1 MGLLAVEPSRLM
13 SMSSLALLKE
23 LQTTLD
29 LLRTIERDLT
39 AFPPDLAKA
48 DAEAKALQAQADKVR
63 TAIAQIDKPRPQL
76 QAVYDEAKKIEVST
90 RAHLKDMQHQIPFAE
105 AMKAMGEKERAVTA
119 AAKPLK
125 ELDAQVA
132 VKQAELDALLPKV
145 EAAKAK
151 FEADHAVFLSLHENQ
166 VVAKGELEAKREAL
180 HAQLDAALKPR
191 VDRLIQQRQGRFLA
205 AVQDGICQGCRTKL
219 RGPLLTQVREAAS
232 LVACESCQRFL
243 YMP

>member
-1 MGLLAVEPSRLM
+1 
-13 SMSSLALLKE
+13 MSSLALLKD
-23 LQTTLD
+23 LQNTLD

-48 DAEAKALQAQADKVR
+48 DAEAKALQAQADKAR
-63 TAIAQIDKPRPQL
+63 AALTAVDKPRAQL
-76 QAVYDEAKKIEVST
+76 QAVHDEAKKIEVST
-90 RAHLKDMQHQIPFAE
+90 RAHLKEMQHQIPFAE

-132 VKQAELDALLPKV
+132 LKQADLDAILPKL

-166 VVAKGELEAKREAL
+166 VVARAQLEAKREEL

-191 VDRLIQQRQGRFLA
+191 VDRLIQQRQGKFLA
-205 AVQDGICQGCRTKL
+205 PVEGGICAGCRTKL
-219 RGPLLTQVREAAS
+219 RGPLLTVVREAAE
-232 LVACESCQRFL
+232 LVACESCQRYL
-243 YMP
+243 YIP

>member
-1 MGLLAVEPSRLM
+1 
-13 SMSSLALLKE
+13 MSSLALLKD
-23 LQTTLD
+23 LQDTLD

-48 DAEAKALQAQADKVR
+48 DAEAKALQAQADKAR
-63 TAIAQIDKPRPQL
+63 AALAAADKPRPQL
-76 QAVYDEAKKIEVST
+76 QAIYDEAKKIEVST
-90 RAHLKDMQHQIPFAE
+90 RAHLKEMQHQIPFAE

-132 VKQAELDALLPKV
+132 VKRAEVDAILPKL

-166 VVAKGELEAKREAL
+166 VIARGQLETKRHEL
-180 HAQLDAALKPR
+180 HAQLDAALVPR
-191 VDRLIQQRQGRFLA
+191 VDRLIQQRQGKFLA
-205 AVQDGICQGCRTKL
+205 AVEGGLCTGCRTKL
-219 RGPLLTQVREAAS
+219 RGPLLAQVREAAS
-232 LVACESCQRFL
+232 LIACESCQRYLFI
-243 YMP
+243 P